1 MLKMISQDKLIEDLR
16 KKHIVDTWI
25 QSDEYVNSRIQ
36 GEEGDV
42 NDDDDEDD
50 DVGKLGDSVEE
61 GAGLFKVQFSLIGFS
76 ANNKNTLIMQKM

>member
-25 QSDEYVNSRIQ
+25 QSEEYVNSRIQ

-42 NDDDDEDD
+42 NDDEDD

-76 ANNKNTLIMQKM
+76 TNNKNTLIMQKM

>member
-42 NDDDDEDD
+42 NDDDGEDD

-76 ANNKNTLIMQKM
+76 TNNKNTLIMQKM